1 MLDPAV
7 MAALA
12 SPKRLQMLEWLRY
25 PQTPSA
31 PVRDGDLADDGVCVL
46 LIATKLGVAQP
57 TAAAHVQALAR
68 AGAGHLQAD
77 QPVDLLQA

>member
-7 MAALA
+7 MAALVR
-12 SPKRLQMLEWLRY
+12 PKRLQLLEWLRY

-57 TAAAHVQALAR
+57 TVAAHVQAPAR
-68 AGAGHLQAD
+68 PGLVTLQAD

>member
-1 MLDPAV
+1 
-7 MAALA
+7 
-12 SPKRLQMLEWLRY
+12 
-25 PQTPSA
+25 
-31 PVRDGDLADDGVCVL
+31 VRDGDPAGDGVCVL
-46 LIATKLGVAQP
+46 FIATKLGVAQP